1 VLIIADK
8 TAKRMS
14 IHKFK
19 KMIYSSHFDQDDT
32 EHTQQKTVEVKI
44 AVTLIG
50 TDFSRA
56 KVLSVELEKMM
67 K

>member
-1 VLIIADK
+1 
-8 TAKRMS
+8 MS

-32 EHTQQKTVEVKI
+32 EHNLQKTVEVKI

>member
-1 VLIIADK
+1 
-8 TAKRMS
+8 
-14 IHKFK
+14 
-19 KMIYSSHFDQDDT
+19 MIYSSHFDQDDT
-32 EHTQQKTVEVKI
+32 EHNQQKTVEVKI

-50 TDFSRA
+50 TDFSRT

>member
-32 EHTQQKTVEVKI
+32 EHNQQKTVEVKI
-44 AVTLIG
+44 AVPI
-50 TDFSRA
+50 
-56 KVLSVELEKMM
+56 KVTAIFLVQKYYL
-67 K
+67 